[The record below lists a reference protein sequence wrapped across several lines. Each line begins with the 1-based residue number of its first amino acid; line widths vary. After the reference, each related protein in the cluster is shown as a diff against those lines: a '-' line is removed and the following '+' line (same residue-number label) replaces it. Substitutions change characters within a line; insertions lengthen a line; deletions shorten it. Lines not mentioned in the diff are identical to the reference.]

1 VIYLIEIT
9 KIIHKNINNMG
20 NSINSGS
27 LNTLKLGD
35 TLLLT
40 ARKVKG
46 DKISLEFAEVLKVQ
60 EGPVTA
66 VSRFNRSDSRF
77 GNRAR
82 RAWVNV
88 TVEDVSADLGMD
100 FSDNNPEWEMT
111 PRGEMLE
118 LNMLNPTVEGERIRV
133 AVNET
138 TEPDAY
144 QADHIETAAKRKGK
158 DGEFIKHNGEYIFSN
173 TLVVITNE
181 VIEHTLLEA
190 DVEKARVIKDVIA
203 EKSMVTD
210 EYGI

>member
-1 VIYLIEIT
+1 
-9 KIIHKNINNMG
+9 MG
-20 NSINSGS
+20 NQINSGS

-35 TLLLT
+35 TLLLS

-66 VSRFNRSDSRF
+66 VSRFNRSDARF

-88 TVEDVSADLGMD
+88 TVEDVSEDLGMD
-100 FSDNNPEWEMT
+100 FSDNNPAWEMT

-118 LNMLNPTVEGERIRV
+118 LNMFNPTVEGERVRIQV
-133 AVNET
+133 LET
-138 TEPDAY
+138 TEPDAW
-144 QADHIETAAKRKGK
+144 QADHIETTAKRKGK
-158 DGEFIKHNGEYIFSN
+158 EGDFMKHNGDYIFSN
-173 TLVVITNE
+173 TSVVISNE
-181 VIEHTLLEA
+181 VIEHVTLET
-190 DVEKARVIKDVIA
+190 DVSEERVQSKVNSENI
-203 EKSMVTD
+203 SMVAD

>member
-1 VIYLIEIT
+1 
-9 KIIHKNINNMG
+9 MG

-173 TLVVITNE
+173 TLVVITND
-181 VIEHTLLEA
+181 VVEHTLLEA